1 MTKTTINVKIEGQNI
16 SILKIRL
23 FFYKFNIRGWK
34 VELSLKLETIEIKG

>member
-23 FFYKFNIRGWK
+23 FFINLIQE
-34 VELSLKLETIEIKG
+34 VEKLN